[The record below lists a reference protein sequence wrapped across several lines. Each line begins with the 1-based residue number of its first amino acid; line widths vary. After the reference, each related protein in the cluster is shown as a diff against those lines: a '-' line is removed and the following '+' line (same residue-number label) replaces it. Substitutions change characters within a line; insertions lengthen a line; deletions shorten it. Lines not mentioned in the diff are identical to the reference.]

1 MRTLRSYGCVCS
13 AIQQFHR
20 RCRHENHMTP
30 FVRSQH
36 TLNTDSFKRP
46 MAGLLVIIALL
57 ALWVVWFCYAH
68 VTLYATSTTAYVQVV
83 PVDSALSQAV
93 RAPVGGRLA
102 AVHAALGQVVRHGDV
117 LFELETAA
125 GRIAVVAS
133 AAGQLGTIANLPI
146 GAPIL
151 PGDELGALVPPESP
165 KIVADF
171 LASAAIGR
179 VFPGQPARLRLDHWT
194 EDSSLAATIARI
206 SSPTVDGHVQ
216 VELQIQSN
224 NDTPIALQQGL
235 SGTVEVEV
243 EQVTPAAL
251 ALRAIGRA
259 AMPVEESGR
268 GVTR

>member
-1 MRTLRSYGCVCS
+1 MAPFSRT
-13 AIQQFHR
+13 
-20 RCRHENHMTP
+20 
-30 FVRSQH
+30 QH
-36 TLNTDSFKRP
+36 ALDTDGFKRP
-46 MAGLLVIIALL
+46 LSGLLVVSALL
-57 ALWVVWFCYAH
+57 SLWVVWFCCAH

-83 PVDSALSQAV
+83 PLDSALSQAV

-102 AVHAALGQVVRHGDV
+102 VVHAALGQVVRSGDV
-117 LFELETAA
+117 LFELETDA

-171 LASAAIGR
+171 PASTAIGR
-179 VFPGQPARLRLDHWT
+179 LFPGQPARLRFNHWT
-194 EDSSLAATIARI
+194 ENGTLAATIARV
-206 SSPTVDGHVQ
+206 SSPTADGHVQ

-224 NDTPIALQQGL
+224 NDTSIALQQGL

-243 EQVTPAAL
+243 EQVTPATL
-251 ALRAIGRA
+251 ALRAIGRGS
-259 AMPVEESGR
+259 MPIEESGR